1 MNTRDSFGMAVKA
14 THAIINGKDT
24 PLFKNPKT
32 DNGKRSQRGAVMV
45 YHEDGELKYKDGLT
59 MQEFEEQKE
68 NSALQTIFKD
78 GKLLYEQSL
87 EDIRYYID
95 LELDNKLGTSVL

>member
-1 MNTRDSFGMAVKA
+1 
-14 THAIINGKDT
+14 
-24 PLFKNPKT
+24 
-32 DNGKRSQRGAVMV
+32 
-45 YHEDGELKYKDGLT
+45 

-78 GKLLYEQSL
+78 GKQSNEQSL

-95 LELDNKLGTSVL
+95 LELDNKLGTNVLQNQVQTSTD